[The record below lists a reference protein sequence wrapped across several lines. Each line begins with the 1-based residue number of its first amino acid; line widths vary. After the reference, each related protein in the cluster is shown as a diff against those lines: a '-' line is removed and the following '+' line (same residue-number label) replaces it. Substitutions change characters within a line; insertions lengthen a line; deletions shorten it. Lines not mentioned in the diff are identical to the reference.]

1 MKIERIGWVGAI
13 AGVVLGGL
21 IATAGCDGA
30 GDAVSGA
37 DDAELHGGFQF
48 RHGHRRVDAG
58 GVDTGGVA
66 GTTGTGTTGTGT
78 GTTGTGTTGAGTA
91 DGGAAPDCDIC
102 TQAQQCC
109 DVVEANGPG
118 CTFSAATCAA
128 EQGEARPAY
137 VNACLVFLVTVR
149 GAWGGNPPAECR

>member
-109 DVVEANGPG
+109 DVVEANG
-118 CTFSAATCAA
+118 
-128 EQGEARPAY
+128 
-137 VNACLVFLVTVR
+137 
-149 GAWGGNPPAECR
+149 